1 MQQLPSRGRTLRG
14 LTPLMMAAAAS
25 SHSKELS
32 ATLVEANAEVRP
44 QKPAKIPFFF
54 LKKIMDD
61 MDGWSPNG
69 DDFQDFSEHLDGFW
83 KIAFLMFD
91 SWMVGNGDN
100 WGTGY
105 TPKSMFFR
113 G

>member
-1 MQQLPSRGRTLRG
+1 
-14 LTPLMMAAAAS
+14 
-25 SHSKELS
+25 
-32 ATLVEANAEVRP
+32 
-44 QKPAKIPFFF
+44 
-54 LKKIMDD
+54 MDD